1 VHALEFTKWVTCAKA
16 ASPRNT
22 MPAPCT
28 MSIMRRYTFSGDP
41 GVSTLSHKLREN
53 QSSLADLDLH
63 ALLAARASQTMG
75 FPDHALLVAQA
86 SEFVDTHENC

>member
-1 VHALEFTKWVTCAKA
+1 
-16 ASPRNT
+16 

-63 ALLAARASQTMG
+63 ALLAARASQTMH
-75 FPDHALLVAQA
+75 F
-86 SEFVDTHENC
+86 S